1 LIVDWFWIFDRP
13 STLFVST
20 HRQRCFWQPRTEMG
34 VELDGRTARAYPIP
48 RVILLRAVS
57 L

>member
-1 LIVDWFWIFDRP
+1 LWIGFGFFDRP